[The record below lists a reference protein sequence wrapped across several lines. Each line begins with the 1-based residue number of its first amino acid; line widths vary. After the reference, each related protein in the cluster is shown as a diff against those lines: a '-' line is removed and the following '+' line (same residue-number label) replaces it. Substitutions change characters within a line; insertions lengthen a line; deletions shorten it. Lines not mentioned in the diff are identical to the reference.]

1 MKGRVLVSAVGSHV
15 GETIRIAG
23 WLHNLRDLGKI
34 AFAIVRDRSGILQCV
49 IEGECYQ
56 QLQGL
61 QLESVLELEGIVVA
75 QQKGGGM
82 ELQAKSL
89 KVIAAVQKQLPF
101 AIQKE
106 SLDVRIDTMLDHRLV
121 SLRNLKVR
129 SIFEAQA
136 KILQYMRAYFA
147 SEQFT
152 EINTPKLI
160 GFPTEGGSEVFAVK
174 YYDRTAYLAQSPQF
188 YKQMMVSVFERVY
201 EIGHAY
207 RAEKSNTSRHMSE
220 LVMIDVEM
228 GFIESWRDVAEIT
241 CGLLRSIVERLWEQ
255 DTKILAL
262 WPELQ
267 KPMIPQVVPEVTVA
281 ELHRLCLQETGQ
293 DFTKEPDPSP
303 IEERFICDYIK
314 KQTGS
319 DVVLITEFPSS
330 DAKFYH
336 YVSPEKP
343 EVADRADLLFK
354 GVEIATLSRRVSNYE
369 DLIASAHAHG
379 IDPKDPG
386 LADYLDAFAYGMPA
400 EGGFGLGLERVT
412 QKIFDLSNVKE
423 ASLFVRDVQ
432 RLAP

>member
-56 QLQGL
+56 HLLGL

-82 ELQAKSL
+82 ELQVKSL

-207 RAEKSNTSRHMSE
+207 RAEKSNTSQHMTE
-220 LVMIDVEM
+220 LVMIDVE
-228 GFIESWRDVAEIT
+228 
-241 CGLLRSIVERLWEQ
+241 L
-255 DTKILAL
+255 
-262 WPELQ
+262 
-267 KPMIPQVVPEVTVA
+267 
-281 ELHRLCLQETGQ
+281 
-293 DFTKEPDPSP
+293 
-303 IEERFICDYIK
+303 
-314 KQTGS
+314 
-319 DVVLITEFPSS
+319 
-330 DAKFYH
+330 
-336 YVSPEKP
+336 
-343 EVADRADLLFK
+343 
-354 GVEIATLSRRVSNYE
+354 
-369 DLIASAHAHG
+369 
-379 IDPKDPG
+379 
-386 LADYLDAFAYGMPA
+386 
-400 EGGFGLGLERVT
+400 
-412 QKIFDLSNVKE
+412 
-423 ASLFVRDVQ
+423 
-432 RLAP
+432 